1 MRRFIVAALV
11 LAAWA
16 GQAVAQCAEP
26 RADLRGDWGTAR
38 FNIEIAD
45 EPEEVQRGLM
55 FRESMPANAGMLFIY
70 DRPQLVGFWMKNT
83 LIPLDMV
90 FVGADGVVRKVHE
103 NAIPGDETTI
113 IGGTDIQYVIEING
127 GMAGMLGIG
136 PGTEVRRPRL
146 DQDLAAWPC
155 EGQ

>member
-1 MRRFIVAALV
+1 MSLVAAAGAA
-11 LAAWA
+11 LAD
-16 GQAVAQCAEP
+16 CAET

-38 FNIEIAD
+38 FTIEVAD

-90 FVGADGVVRKVHE
+90 FVGSDGVVRKVHA

-113 IGGTDIQYVIEING
+113 IGGRDIQFVLEING
-127 GMAGMLGIG
+127 GMASMLGIG
-136 PGTEVRRPRL
+136 PGTELRHPRI
-146 DQDLAAWPC
+146 DQAQAAWAC